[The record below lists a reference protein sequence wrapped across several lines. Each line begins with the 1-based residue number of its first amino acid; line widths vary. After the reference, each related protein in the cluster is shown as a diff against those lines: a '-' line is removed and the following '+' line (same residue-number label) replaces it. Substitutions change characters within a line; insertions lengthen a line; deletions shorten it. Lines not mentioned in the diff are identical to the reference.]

1 MDIDHITVVKLQ
13 HGDDIAMKIAIP
25 LFGERVS
32 PHFGSSSKIL
42 LVVIHDNK
50 IVQRNT
56 WDIGEQDAMRL
67 ARQLAASG
75 VDQLICGGIERNHKQ
90 WLVRNDVCVLDNQ
103 KGVAEELIT
112 EMNKAGIFKQSNSN
126 FAEANQT
133 DKLKGEAN
141 EQSGQFITKHDI

>member
-1 MDIDHITVVKLQ
+1 
-13 HGDDIAMKIAIP
+13 MKIAIP

-42 LVVIHDNK
+42 LVDVRNNK
-50 IVQRNT
+50 ITGSIT
-56 WDIGEQDAMRL
+56 WDIGEQNAIQL

-75 VDQLICGGIERNHKQ
+75 VDQLICGGIQRAHKQ
-90 WLVRNDVCVLDNQ
+90 WLARNGVCVLDNQ

-112 EMNKAGIFKQSNSN
+112 EMNKAGVFKQLDRK
-126 FAEANQT
+126 FAGTNQT

-141 EQSGQFITKHDI
+141 EQPGQLITKHDF

>member
-1 MDIDHITVVKLQ
+1 
-13 HGDDIAMKIAIP
+13 MKIAIP

-42 LVVIHDNK
+42 LVDVRNNK
-50 IVQRNT
+50 ITGSIT
-56 WDIGEQDAMRL
+56 WDIGEQNAIQL

-75 VDQLICGGIERNHKQ
+75 VDQLICGGIQRAHKQ
-90 WLVRNDVCVLDNQ
+90 WLARNGVCVLDNQ

-112 EMNKAGIFKQSNSN
+112 EMNKAGVFKQLDRK
-126 FAEANQT
+126 FAGTNQT

-141 EQSGQFITKHDI
+141 EQSGQLIKKHDF